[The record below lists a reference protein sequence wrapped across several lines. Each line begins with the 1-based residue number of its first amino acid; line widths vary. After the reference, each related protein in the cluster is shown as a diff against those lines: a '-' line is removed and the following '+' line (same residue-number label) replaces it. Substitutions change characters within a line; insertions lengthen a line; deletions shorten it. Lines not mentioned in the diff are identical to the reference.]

1 MPRGRLSIFGSKEDG
16 VRIQG
21 EISKKGAMA
30 FEAGRKKLA
39 AMYEDIIGKKP
50 AAISDAD
57 VVESMAVGVAG
68 TRAALHDMKAKMKEM
83 GVL

>member
-21 EISKKGAMA
+21 EISKRGALM
-30 FEAGRKKLA
+30 FEQSRRRLA

-50 AAISDAD
+50 TSISDAD
-57 VVESMAVGVAG
+57 VVESLTVGVAA
-68 TRAALHDMKAKMKEM
+68 TRGALHTLKDKMKEM